1 MEVAEDGAA
10 AVEVEEVVVLAN
22 EGLSEGLEVLD
33 SNVVEPEGRSG
44 DQGVPHVEDQWSG
57 EATPK
62 DHGPMTW

>member
-44 DQGVPHVEDQWSG
+44 DQGVLDVEDQWS
-57 EATPK
+57 EEPILK
-62 DHGPMTW
+62 DRGPMTG